1 MCVCCCKFFKR
12 ETTAGEKQLENG
24 GPRVG
29 NLRTNDR
36 HGSNKLV
43 RTTPAPVKCNQHQHG
58 TNLTYCITIW
68 LWCALLLVVTAY
80 TWYSRLLR
88 PSLCSLHYSE
98 TTEQLGRSST
108 VLRSQY
114 SGETADEAKMQ
125 LFNVTFVR
133 RGDEHETSPSGTDVH
148 TWGPCSCSQNLPTL
162 SSQKKTTH
170 FCSLLLD
177 NIRSSTATWQ
187 NQQRSSAEGIFQ
199 RLKTLW
205 IQRLCYRL
213 THSGTAWPL
222 EL

>member
-1 MCVCCCKFFKR
+1 VHWVHLIQPAAPSVVM
-12 ETTAGEKQLENG
+12 QLT
-24 GPRVG
+24 
-29 NLRTNDR
+29 LFWDDRT
-36 HGSNKLV
+36 HPLKLY
-43 RTTPAPVKCNQHQHG
+43 C
-58 TNLTYCITIW
+58 LT
-68 LWCALLLVVTAY
+68 
-80 TWYSRLLR
+80 
-88 PSLCSLHYSE
+88 
-98 TTEQLGRSST
+98 GRR
-108 VLRSQY
+108 RSQY

-133 RGDEHETSPSGTDVH
+133 RGDQHETSPSGTDVH

-170 FCSLLLD
+170 FCSLLFD

-199 RLKTLW
+199 RLRTLW